1 MLTSDLLRKHGASAV
16 VGKVRILDRIE
27 NHMVALP
34 QPELEHEPE
43 CDHSDIQHLN
53 VECFGDGTYIDFRI
67 RCCDCGAEGYRL
79 YTIKEWSDDFDN

>member
-1 MLTSDLLRKHGASAV
+1 MGV
-16 VGKVRILDRIE
+16 VGMRDIE

-34 QPELEHEPE
+34 QPELEHEPK
-43 CDHSDIQHLN
+43 CDHSNIQHLN

-79 YTIKEWSDDFDN
+79 YTIKECSDEFDN